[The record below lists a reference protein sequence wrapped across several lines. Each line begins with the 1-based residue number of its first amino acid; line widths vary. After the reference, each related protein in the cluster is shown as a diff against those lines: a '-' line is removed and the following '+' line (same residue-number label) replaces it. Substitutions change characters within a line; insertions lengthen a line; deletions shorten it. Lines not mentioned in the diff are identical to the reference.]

1 MKITKRLLAI
11 FMCAVCLTMLT
22 VPAFARASAQISS
35 YEITASTSSNTIWV
49 EFYVDANTMMEK
61 IGCES
66 VDLYELSGTKW
77 ILCESLDEKD
87 SGMSRS
93 NARAFSNDIEF
104 DAEKGVEYKVVVT
117 VFAAAVSFQ
126 RAARCLPPLWRWLH
140 PPGYRWKSG

>member
-1 MKITKRLLAI
+1 
-11 FMCAVCLTMLT
+11 MCAVCLTMLT

-77 ILCESLDEKD
+77 ILCESLDP
-87 SGMSRS
+87 
-93 NARAFSNDIEF
+93 
-104 DAEKGVEYKVVVT
+104 KGKKYSSSKV
-117 VFAAAVSFQ
+117 
-126 RAARCLPPLWRWLH
+126 RH
-140 PPGYRWKSG
+140 KY

>member
-49 EFYVDANTMMEK
+49 EFYVDANTKMEK

-117 VFAAAVSFQ
+117 VFADDGSERDTRTRTFYVT
-126 RAARCLPPLWRWLH
+126 
-140 PPGYRWKSG
+140 GK

>member
-77 ILCESLDEKD
+77 IL
-87 SGMSRS
+87 
-93 NARAFSNDIEF
+93 
-104 DAEKGVEYKVVVT
+104 
-117 VFAAAVSFQ
+117 
-126 RAARCLPPLWRWLH
+126 
-140 PPGYRWKSG
+140 

>member
-1 MKITKRLLAI
+1 
-11 FMCAVCLTMLT
+11 MLT

-117 VFAAAVSFQ
+117 VFADDGSERDTRTRTFYVT
-126 RAARCLPPLWRWLH
+126 
-140 PPGYRWKSG
+140 GK